1 MQIAVYLIPLRR
13 QPGNDYEQGTL
24 VMCPKVTSQ
33 YKTEIREK
41 IVGAAIIAFSVHGYD
56 RTRMDDIAETA
67 KLSKGTLYLYFK
79 NKEELFYAISENNIR
94 ELKEQLSVL
103 FTKSEDLISDS
114 QKFYVNFR
122 KASGP
127 SDKVFLETIAE
138 SSRNRKLQDMLHR
151 QRMKVLDVITDYLR
165 LQIRKGFFRSDV
177 DVNAIAAGLVA
188 LYDGLTIGKTIGI
201 SETYN
206 KKAWNETIKAVLSSL
221 R

>member
-1 MQIAVYLIPLRR
+1 
-13 QPGNDYEQGTL
+13 
-24 VMCPKVTSQ
+24 MCPKVTSQ

-165 LQIRKGFFRSDV
+165 IQIRKGFFRSDV
-177 DVNAIAAGLVA
+177 DVIAIAAGLVA

>member
-1 MQIAVYLIPLRR
+1 VWVYLIPVRC
-13 QPGNDYEQGTL
+13 QPRNDYEQETL

>member
-1 MQIAVYLIPLRR
+1 
-13 QPGNDYEQGTL
+13 
-24 VMCPKVTSQ
+24 MCPKVTSE

-41 IVGAAIIAFSVHGYD
+41 IVSAAIIAFSVHGYD

-151 QRMKVLDVITDYLR
+151 QRLKVLDVVTDYLR

-177 DVNAIAAGLVA
+177 DVNAISAGLVA

>member
-1 MQIAVYLIPLRR
+1 
-13 QPGNDYEQGTL
+13 
-24 VMCPKVTSQ
+24 MCPKVTSE

-41 IVGAAIIAFSVHGYD
+41 IVSAAIIAFSVHGYD

-151 QRMKVLDVITDYLR
+151 QRLKVLDVVTDYLR

>member
-1 MQIAVYLIPLRR
+1 MYLIPLRR

>member
-1 MQIAVYLIPLRR
+1 
-13 QPGNDYEQGTL
+13 
-24 VMCPKVTSQ
+24 MCPKVTSQ

-138 SSRNRKLQDMLHR
+138 SSRNQKLQDMLHR
-151 QRMKVLDVITDYLR
+151 QRMKVLDVVTDYLR

>member
-1 MQIAVYLIPLRR
+1 
-13 QPGNDYEQGTL
+13 
-24 VMCPKVTSQ
+24 MCPKVTSQ

-138 SSRNRKLQDMLHR
+138 SSRNRRLQDMLHR
-151 QRMKVLDVITDYLR
+151 QRMKVLDVVTNYLR
-165 LQIRKGFFRSDV
+165 LQITKGFFRNDV

>member
-1 MQIAVYLIPLRR
+1 VQIAVYLIPLRR

-206 KKAWNETIKAVLSSL
+206 KKAWNETIKALLSSL

>member
-1 MQIAVYLIPLRR
+1 
-13 QPGNDYEQGTL
+13 
-24 VMCPKVTSQ
+24 MCPKVTSQ

-79 NKEELFYAISENNIR
+79 NKEALFYAISENNIR

-138 SSRNRKLQDMLHR
+138 SSRNRRLQDMLHR
-151 QRMKVLDVITDYLR
+151 QRMKVLDIVTDYLR

>member
-1 MQIAVYLIPLRR
+1 
-13 QPGNDYEQGTL
+13 
-24 VMCPKVTSQ
+24 MCPKVTSQ

-127 SDKVFLETIAE
+127 SDKVLLETIAE
-138 SSRNRKLQDMLHR
+138 SSRNRKLRDMLHR
-151 QRMKVLDVITDYLR
+151 QRMKVLDVVTDYLR